1 MFPVSLL
8 FSSRN
13 LLKTLICGWP
23 TRPTLFALTFFF
35 FPFCKSTFDLS
46 FERDKKQ
53 TWYWFHQQE
62 FSFVKMTPLLYRRF
76 TGQVLCRQ
84 SSSCTDSMPIIFTH
98 SWIFESIIMLYI
110 IREGLLAESQ
120 KNDKIFNYIFSIRYT
135 LQIISS
141 FHACCLILFLP
152 FKRTKYWLKINA
164 HEIEA
169 KNVLLL
175 VFLIISI
182 FLHYVVFELYFSF
195 HSSPPRPLLAL
206 NL

>member
-1 MFPVSLL
+1 
-8 FSSRN
+8 
-13 LLKTLICGWP
+13 
-23 TRPTLFALTFFF
+23 
-35 FPFCKSTFDLS
+35 
-46 FERDKKQ
+46 
-53 TWYWFHQQE
+53 
-62 FSFVKMTPLLYRRF
+62 
-76 TGQVLCRQ
+76 
-84 SSSCTDSMPIIFTH
+84 
-98 SWIFESIIMLYI
+98 MLYV
-110 IREGLLAESQ
+110 IREHLLAESQ

-175 VFLIISI
+175 VFLIIST

-195 HSSPPRPLLAL
+195 HSFSPHFQHLIYKIKAKCKRSIQIIAKQHWTHKDRYCARIKLLIGQQCRQKFKCSFTS
-206 NL
+206 